1 MKICKQCKEPKLNFQ
16 MSHITLYAGGSA
28 ASAKLNV
35 CKKCMN
41 DIVANIK
48 HGVYIGKL
56 EEINKLIKDL

>member
-1 MKICKQCKEPKLNFQ
+1 